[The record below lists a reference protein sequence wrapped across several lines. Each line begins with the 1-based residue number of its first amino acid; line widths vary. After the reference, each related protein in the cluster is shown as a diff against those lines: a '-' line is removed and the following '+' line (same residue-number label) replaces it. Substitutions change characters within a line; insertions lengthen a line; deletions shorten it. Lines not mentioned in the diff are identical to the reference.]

1 LLTFYLLTKETSP
14 WCPSKD
20 FL

>member
-1 LLTFYLLTKETSP
+1 LLIFYLLTKETSP